1 MGLDISA
8 ISKIQ
13 RVEGEGSIWIGEDEH
28 SRHSY
33 ESGHYEET
41 QDSQSFHERVGS
53 YSIYNR
59 WRNDLAMAIHGVSA
73 ETIWQDPTGFEGKA
87 FVELIDFSD
96 CDGVIGAEVAEKLY
110 HDFVEH
116 EKAFKSWT
124 MQQWLKAGNMEDEVD
139 LWWDEIYDAFMQAL
153 DIARNEGVLIFG

>member
-13 RVEGEGSIWIGEDEH
+13 KVEGEGSIWIGEDTH

-53 YSIYNR
+53 YSTYNR
-59 WRNDLAMAIHGVSA
+59 WRNDLAMAIHGVEA
-73 ETIWQDPTGFEGKA
+73 AAIWEDSSYASKA

-116 EKAFKSWT
+116 EKAFKHWT
-124 MQQWLKAGNMEDEVD
+124 LQQWLKAGNLEDEAD
-139 LWWDEIYDAFMQAL
+139 LYWDEIYEDFMQAF

>member
-1 MGLDISA
+1 MGLRISA

-13 RVEGEGSIWIGEDEH
+13 KVDDDGSIWIGDEAH

-33 ESGHYEET
+33 ESGNYEET
-41 QDSQSFHERVGS
+41 QESQSVHTTIGS
-53 YSIYNR
+53 YSSYNR
-59 WRNDLAMAIHGVSA
+59 WRNDLAMAIHGVEA
-73 ETIWQDPTGFEGKA
+73 AIIWEDSSYAGKA

-116 EKAFKSWT
+116 EKAFKHWT
-124 MQQWLKAGNMEDEVD
+124 MCQWLKAGNMKDDID
-139 LWWDEIYDAFMQAL
+139 LCWDEIYEDFMQAF
-153 DIARNEGVLIFG
+153 DIARKDGALIFS